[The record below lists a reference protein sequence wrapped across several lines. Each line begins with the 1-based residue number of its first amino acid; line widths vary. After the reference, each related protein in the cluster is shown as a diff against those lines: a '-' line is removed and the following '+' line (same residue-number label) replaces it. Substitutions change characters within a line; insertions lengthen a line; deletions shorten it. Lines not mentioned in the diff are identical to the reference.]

1 MNKNYEEIIKE
12 LEKAELSIQTVKNI
26 LNVTENTK
34 IINTQLEF
42 LNVIDGVATL
52 LAKSDNSKTINGV
65 KHRLMKL
72 KKFPN
77 VKEAYAIQEKFGI
90 PIYAWKDISM
100 YKKTLPPR

>member
-12 LEKAELSIQTVKNI
+12 LEKAELSIQTAKNI
-26 LNVTENTK
+26 LGVTEDTK

-52 LAKSDNSKTINGV
+52 LARSDNPKTINGV

-77 VKEAYAIQEKFGI
+77 VKEAYDIQEKFGI